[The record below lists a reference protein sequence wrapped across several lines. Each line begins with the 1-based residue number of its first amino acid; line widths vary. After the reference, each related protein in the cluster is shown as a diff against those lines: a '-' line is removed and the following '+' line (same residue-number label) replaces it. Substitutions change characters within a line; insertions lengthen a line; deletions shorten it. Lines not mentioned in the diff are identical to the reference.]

1 MKAQKTYNIQ
11 YNIGSVRYV
20 VNYHDGIKT
29 YKDGSPFYDLAT
41 FSNKK
46 KMNDFIRH
54 LKAEGYTEES
64 FLFTPCKKEE
74 GPLIL
79 TDYQKYAFADYKS
92 EIDAMNG
99 YRLGEIVYDQCGQVG
114 MILAFYPGDEVRL
127 NSNGVCDID
136 QLKKCPRNIAENEL
150 ASMIILRPMK

>member
-20 VNYHDGIKT
+20 VNYHDAMKT

-41 FSNKK
+41 FRNKK
-46 KMNDFIRH
+46 MMNDFIKQ
-54 LKAEGYTEES
+54 LKAEGYTEEAFGLS
-64 FLFTPCKKEE
+64 PYKGNESLVVN
-74 GPLIL
+74 
-79 TDYQKYAFADYKS
+79 DYQKYAFADYKS

-114 MILAFYPGDEVRL
+114 MILAFYPGDVVRL

-150 ASMIILRPMK
+150 ASMTILRPMK

>member
-20 VNYHDGIKT
+20 VNYYDGIKT

-64 FLFTPCKKEE
+64 FGFSDYKGNE
-74 GPLIL
+74 PLVI
-79 TDYQKYAFADYKS
+79 TDYQKYAFTDYKS
-92 EIDAMNG
+92 KIDTMNG

-150 ASMIILRPMK
+150 ASMTILRPMK